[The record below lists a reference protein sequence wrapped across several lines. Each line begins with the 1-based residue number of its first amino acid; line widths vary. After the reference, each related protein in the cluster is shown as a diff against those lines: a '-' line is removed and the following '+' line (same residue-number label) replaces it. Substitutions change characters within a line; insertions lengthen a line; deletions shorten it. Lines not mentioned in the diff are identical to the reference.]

1 MQDQFLVNSLHA
13 EVVSCV
19 AAGIPI
25 KSPAMTEVE
34 CADEMLMRRFQETM
48 DEGVFRLLASR
59 HYEAALRIAEGRVG
73 NHSTAQDAVQEALI
87 RVVRY
92 RKQYHPARPFAPWF
106 HTILRNVCTD
116 MLRHEA
122 RRRDYLQSLAETLPP
137 SLPVADSRQEKL
149 VELLAGL
156 SGGNARLLKLRY
168 VCGLSLGELAV
179 QCQSSQ
185 EAVKKRIQ
193 RLIQRLR
200 G

>member
-1 MQDQFLVNSLHA
+1 
-13 EVVSCV
+13 
-19 AAGIPI
+19 
-25 KSPAMTEVE
+25 MTEVE
-34 CADEMLMRRFQETM
+34 CADEVLMRRFQETM

-59 HYEAALRIAEGRVG
+59 HYETALRLAQRRVG
-73 NHSTAQDAVQEALI
+73 SHSTAQDAVQEALI

-92 RKQYHPARPFAPWF
+92 RRHYHSSRPFAPWF

-116 MLRHEA
+116 ILRQEA
-122 RRRDYLQSLAETLPP
+122 RRRNSLRSLSEAMPL
-137 SLPVADSRQEKL
+137 LPVSDPRREKL

-156 SGGNARLLKLRY
+156 PGSNVQLLRLRY
-168 VCGLSLGELAV
+168 VCGLSLGELAS

-193 RLIQRLR
+193 RLIHRLR

>member
-1 MQDQFLVNSLHA
+1 MVDRFLRTCFCA

-25 KSPAMTEVE
+25 KSSAMTEVE
-34 CADEMLMRRFQETM
+34 CADEVLMRRFQETM

-59 HYEAALRIAEGRVG
+59 HYEAALRLAQKRVG

-92 RKQYHPARPFAPWF
+92 RRHYHPSRPFAPWF

-116 MLRHEA
+116 MLRQEA
-122 RRRDYLQSLAETLPP
+122 RRRDSLQNLAEAVPPLPA
-137 SLPVADSRQEKL
+137 ADPRQEKL

-156 SGGNARLLKLRY
+156 SGGNAQLLRLRY

>member
-1 MQDQFLVNSLHA
+1 
-13 EVVSCV
+13 
-19 AAGIPI
+19 
-25 KSPAMTEVE
+25 MTESD
-34 CADEMLMRRFQETM
+34 CADEVLMRRFQETM

-59 HYEAALRIAEGRVG
+59 HYEVALRIAERRVG

-92 RKQYHPARPFAPWF
+92 RRRYHPSRPFAPWF

-116 MLRHEA
+116 MLRQEA
-122 RRRDYLQSLAETLPP
+122 RRRDSLQSLAEAAPP
-137 SLPVADSRQEKL
+137 MPVSDPRQEKL

-156 SGGNARLLKLRY
+156 SGGNAQLLRLRY
-168 VCGLSLGELAV
+168 VCGFSLEELASH
-179 QCQSSQ
+179 CQSSQ

-193 RLIQRLR
+193 RLIQRLK

>member
-1 MQDQFLVNSLHA
+1 MIEHD
-13 EVVSCV
+13 
-19 AAGIPI
+19 
-25 KSPAMTEVE
+25 
-34 CADEMLMRRFQETM
+34 CADEVLMRRFQETM

-59 HYEAALRIAEGRVG
+59 HYEAALRIAERRVG
-73 NHSTAQDAVQEALI
+73 SHSTAQDAVQEALI

-92 RKQYHPARPFAPWF
+92 RRHYHPSRPFAPWF

-116 MLRHEA
+116 MLRQEA
-122 RRRDYLQSLAETLPP
+122 RRRNSLQSLSETVPP
-137 SLPVADSRQEKL
+137 LPVADPRRERL

-156 SGGNARLLKLRY
+156 SGGNAQLLKLRY

-179 QCQSSQ
+179 QYQSSQ
-185 EAVKKRIQ
+185 EAVKKKIQ

>member
-1 MQDQFLVNSLHA
+1 
-13 EVVSCV
+13 
-19 AAGIPI
+19 
-25 KSPAMTEVE
+25 MTEVE
-34 CADEMLMRRFQETM
+34 CADEVLMRRFQETM

-59 HYEAALRIAEGRVG
+59 HYEAALRLAQKRIG

-92 RKQYHPARPFAPWF
+92 RRHYHQSRPFAPWF

-116 MLRHEA
+116 MLRQEA
-122 RRRDYLQSLAETLPP
+122 RRRHSLQSLSEAMPPLPA
-137 SLPVADSRQEKL
+137 ADPRQDKL

-156 SGGNARLLKLRY
+156 SGGNAQLLRLRY
-168 VCGLSLGELAV
+168 VCGFSLEELAR

-193 RLIQRLR
+193 RLIQQLR